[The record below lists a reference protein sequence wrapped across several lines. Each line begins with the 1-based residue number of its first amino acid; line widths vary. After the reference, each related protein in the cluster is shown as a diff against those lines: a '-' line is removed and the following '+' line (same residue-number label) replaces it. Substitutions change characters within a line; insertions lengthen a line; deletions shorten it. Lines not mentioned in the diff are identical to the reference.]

1 MMTPL
6 QKGRFWLNPT
16 NKVCIFHY
24 GRKSFF
30 VYGFPAKDLKRVTKN
45 FFFSACHMNKHRK
58 FT

>member
-30 VYGFPAKDLKRVTKN
+30 VYGYPAKDLKRVTKN
-45 FFFSACHMNKHRK
+45 FFFCLSYEQ
-58 FT
+58 T